1 MEVRWHF
8 LWMLLGAS
16 AVTLLPRV
24 LPFLLL
30 SRVQLPEWG
39 QRWLKH
45 IPIAIM
51 SALLTQE
58 LLISDGSMVPS
69 WPKLMAAI
77 PAFLVAYVS
86 RSLLGTVITGI
97 IAMMFIRLVF

>member
-1 MEVRWHF
+1 MEVRWSF

-24 LPFLLL
+24 LPLVLL
-30 SRVQLPEWG
+30 SRIQLPEWG
-39 QRWLKH
+39 LRWLQH

-51 SALLTQE
+51 AALLTQE
-58 LLISDGSMVPS
+58 LLISDGTFAPS
-69 WPKLMAAI
+69 WMKLIAAL

-86 RSLLGTVITGI
+86 RSLLGTVLTGI
-97 IAMMFIRLVF
+97 IAMMLVRLVF